1 MSLETMKTERAPP
14 DLGQRDG
21 RILLV
26 DDDVSILRLYGKA
39 LKQHGWTVEP
49 VSDARDAVERMGIV
63 EFDAVLSDVSMPN
76 MSGLD
81 FLRAVRTKDLDVPV
95 ILMSG
100 TPNLES
106 AIEAIEYG
114 ALRYLIKP
122 VDLDILEATIRH
134 AVQLHAMARLNR
146 LALDVIRDECGPIG
160 DLEGLAQRFS
170 DARDLLWIAYQ
181 PIVSMRDQ
189 SVFGYEA
196 FVRSNEPSFP
206 NPRALF
212 DAAAQLG
219 RTNELGRVIRE
230 KIAGEAEQAPED
242 AKIFVNLHPLDL
254 SDRQL
259 YAPGSP
265 LAGIASRVVL
275 EITQRA
281 SPDRVKNV
289 MARTQDLRVMGFS
302 IAVDDLGSGYAGLS
316 SYAELEPDIAK
327 IDMSLVRG
335 IDASPRKQS
344 VVRSMKKLCDE
355 LGTLVIAEGV
365 QTPAERD
372 ALVELGCDLLQ
383 GYLFGR
389 PERGY
394 LNPAW

>member
-1 MSLETMKTERAPP
+1 
-14 DLGQRDG
+14 
-21 RILLV
+21 LV

-49 VSDARDAVERMGIV
+49 VSDARDAVDRMGVV

-76 MSGLD
+76 MTGLE

-122 VDLDILEATIRH
+122 VDLEVLEATIRH

-146 LALDVIRDECGPIG
+146 LALDVIRDECGPLG
-160 DLEGLAQRFS
+160 DLDGLAERFT
-170 DARDLLWIAYQ
+170 DARDFLWIAYQ
-181 PIVSMRDQ
+181 PIVSIRDQ
-189 SVFGYEA
+189 SIFGYEA

-206 NPRALF
+206 NPQALF
-212 DAAAQLG
+212 KAAEQLG
-219 RTNELGRVIRE
+219 RVPELGRVIRR
-230 KIAGEAEQAPED
+230 KISDEAGLAPD
-242 AKIFVNLHPLDL
+242 GVKIFVNLHPLDL
-254 SDRQL
+254 GDRDL

-265 LAGIASRVVL
+265 LAAIASRVVL

-281 SPDRVKNV
+281 SADRVRNV
-289 MARTQDLRVMGFS
+289 TARMDDLRLLGFS

-316 SYAELEPDIAK
+316 SYAELEPEIAK
-327 IDMSLVRG
+327 IDMSLIRG

-344 VVRSMKKLCDE
+344 VVRSMKRLCDE

-372 ALVELGCDLLQ
+372 TLVELGCGLLQ
-383 GYLFGR
+383 GYLFGK
-389 PERGY
+389 PERNY
-394 LNPAW
+394 PVPQW